1 MRIFPSLLLLSLTA
15 TTSLTLIEPGRSEV
29 VEDAEASEASD
40 TLLLSKDDQQK
51 SGLEAVSEESATA
64 TDSDIHSIDT
74 DLTIASSLAESE
86 VAPVSSATTATI
98 DDASDEILLA
108 QTVEPEVEL
117 ELLDEADLSE
127 DELEEEPAEEPVLI
141 LEEAPGDN
149 PAPEYLNQDPN
160 PLLFPTT
167 PEEVEVLG
175 TQPITLEQALEL
187 AQRNN
192 RELQIAQRELEQSIA
207 ALREARAALY
217 PTLDAGSNLTVEE
230 NQSTGLSELF
240 GVEQDEADTTLQ
252 GTLQLNYDL
261 FTSGQR
267 SASIRA
273 AEASLR
279 LRELLLEQTVEELR
293 VQVINNYYDLQEADE
308 EVRIAR
314 ATVDEAQQSLEDAQA
329 LERAGLRTR
338 LEVLQA
344 EVDLANFQ
352 QELNQALSAQQ
363 IARRQLV
370 RRLNLAEYINLSAA
384 DPVESAGTWDLSLEE
399 SIVLAYRNRAELE
412 QQLLQREIA
421 NQQRR
426 IALSG
431 IGPQISLFADY
442 NVFNTLNDE
451 DSDFNDLYRF
461 GVQLQWRLFDAG
473 AARARADQEEANIA
487 IAEEQFADTRNQ
499 VRLEVETA
507 YYNLLT
513 NAASIDT
520 ARLAVQ
526 QAEEALRLAR
536 LRFAAGVGTQVDV
549 LRQQTDLAR
558 AERNLV
564 RAIVGYNRSLANLQR
579 AVSNYPD
586 SDLSDIL
593 YNPDYAR

>member
-1 MRIFPSLLLLSLTA
+1 MRIFHPLLLISLTTAISLA
-15 TTSLTLIEPGRSEV
+15 TVTSGRSET
-29 VEDAEASEASD
+29 VESSEASETPDNSVTFVLAKEGTSAD
-40 TLLLSKDDQQK
+40 IESAGNAADRSADGETDSATDHEIVELEM
-51 SGLEAVSEESATA
+51 LEAEELLEAEEVSGEVSEEVSEEVSQAVSPEGNPDNTEEQPDDQLDA
-64 TDSDIHSIDT
+64 Q
-74 DLTIASSLAESE
+74 LPVIAD
-86 VAPVSSATTATI
+86 P
-98 DDASDEILLA
+98 
-108 QTVEPEVEL
+108 EPP
-117 ELLDEADLSE
+117 LD
-127 DELEEEPAEEPVLI
+127 
-141 LEEAPGDN
+141 
-149 PAPEYLNQDPN
+149 PAPDYLNQDAN

-207 ALREARAALY
+207 GLREARAALY
-217 PTLDAGSNLTVEE
+217 PTLDAGTSVTVQE
-230 NQSTGLSELF
+230 NQDNPLAGNPLF
-240 GVEQDEADTTLQ
+240 NIEEPDPADTTLR

-273 AEASLR
+273 AEATVR

-293 VQVINNYYDLQEADE
+293 VEVINNYYDLQEADE
-308 EVRIAR
+308 EVRIAQ
-314 ATVDEAQQSLEDAQA
+314 ATVDEAQQSLQDAQA

-363 IARRQLV
+363 VARRQLV
-370 RRLNLAEYINLSAA
+370 RRLNLSEHVNLSAA
-384 DPVESAGTWDLSLEE
+384 DPVETAGMWNLSLEE

-412 QQLLQREIA
+412 QQLLQREVA

-431 IGPQISLFADY
+431 IGPQVSLFADY
-442 NVFNTLNDE
+442 DVSNVLNTND
-451 DSDFNDLYRF
+451 DWTDQYRF
-461 GVQLQWRLFDAG
+461 GVQLQWRLFDGG
-473 AARARADQEEANIA
+473 AARARADQEEAGIA

-513 NAASIDT
+513 NAASIET
-520 ARLAVQ
+520 AQLAVT

-536 LRFAAGVGTQVDV
+536 LRFGAGVGTQVDV

-586 SDLSDIL
+586 SDLSDVL